1 MILYRYFL
9 KEITFTALTVGGILT
24 VIAMGWRFR
33 GYLEDAASGS
43 LSSEILFVLII
54 WRLPSFLEIVI
65 PVSFF
70 LSVILVLGRLSAENE
85 MIAMKSFGLSPKDV
99 GLMILSLAL
108 FFSVV
113 SGLLAGFIKPL
124 GERKVDQLLV
134 AQANQTDFDKLISG
148 RFQSFR
154 FGERVIYARK
164 VSDQNQL
171 EDIFINA
178 FHDETKITTPRHFS
192 TILARTGY
200 FESSSTGELV
210 LVLQDGAR
218 FYGRPGMA
226 DYEVTSFQEYGQPIE
241 TRPAHS
247 DNISFSSMTNS
258 QLFNSMDPKALAEL
272 HWRLA
277 MVVLIPILGFIAIPF
292 SEVSSREGRYGKVV
306 PAMIICFLYIF
317 SLAAGKSAIA
327 REEIPSFLGLWW
339 AHAIFMFIAMFSF
352 HKNRISSF
360 LGLGFVFPKQN
371 HSSS

>member
-9 KEITFTALTVGGILT
+9 KEITLTALAVSGILT
-24 VIAMGWRFR
+24 VIAMSWRFR

-43 LSSEILFVLII
+43 LNSEILFILII
-54 WRLPSFLEIVI
+54 WRLPSFLEIVV

-85 MIAMKSFGLSPKDV
+85 MIAMKSFGLSPGNI

-108 FFSVV
+108 FFSVI

-124 GERKVDQLLV
+124 GERQVDQLLI
-134 AQANQTDFDKLISG
+134 AQANQTDFDELIPG

-164 VSDQNQL
+164 VSNQNQL

-178 FHDETKITTPRHFS
+178 FHEESKVTAPRHFS

-200 FESSSTGELV
+200 FDFSATNELM
-210 LVLQDGAR
+210 LVLQDGTR

-226 DYEVTSFQEYGQPIE
+226 DYEVISFQEYGQPIR
-241 TRPAHS
+241 TGSRLS
-247 DNISFSSMTNS
+247 SNNSFSSMTNS
-258 QLFNSMDPKALAEL
+258 QLFNSMDPEAIAEL

-277 MVVLIPILGFIAIPF
+277 MILLIPILGFIAIPF
-292 SEVSSREGRYGKVV
+292 SEVSAREGRYGKVV

-327 REEIPSFLGLWW
+327 REEIPSFIGLWW
-339 AHAIFMFIAMFSF
+339 AHAIFIFIAVFSF
-352 HKNRISSF
+352 HKDRIF
-360 LGLGFVFPKQN
+360 LLSVLKFVFPKQN